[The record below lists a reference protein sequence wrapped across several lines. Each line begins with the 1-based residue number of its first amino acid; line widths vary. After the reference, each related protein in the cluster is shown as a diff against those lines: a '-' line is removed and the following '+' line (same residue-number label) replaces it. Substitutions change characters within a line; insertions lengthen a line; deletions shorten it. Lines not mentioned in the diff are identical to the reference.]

1 MGNEKM
7 KFTNLEGIA
16 ALLPRNILII
26 VLSDNPYS
34 DSFCHVLSD

>member
-16 ALLPRNILII
+16 ARLRNNIWSLRLMII
-26 VLSDNPYS
+26 RTVIVFVTYIE
-34 DSFCHVLSD
+34 